1 MKMAIIKKKALKE
14 MSNDD
19 IHKRIT
25 ELRLELA
32 KEKAQ
37 IIVGGS
43 PTSTGRVSQIRKTIA
58 KLLTEDKI
66 RKTRIVKPKGGES
79 TGRSM

>member
-1 MKMAIIKKKALKE
+1 MAIIKKRALKE
-14 MSNDD
+14 MSDDD
-19 IHKRIT
+19 IHNRIT

-37 IIVGGS
+37 IIIGGS
-43 PTSTGRVSQIRKTIA
+43 PTSTGRVSQIKRAIA
-58 KLLTEDKI
+58 KLLTET
-66 RKTRIVKPKGGES
+66 KTRQTKGGES

>member
-1 MKMAIIKKKALKE
+1 MAIIQKKAIKE

-19 IHKRIT
+19 IHKKIT
-25 ELRLELA
+25 EFRLELA

-43 PTSTGRVSQIRKTIA
+43 PTSTGRVSQIRKAIA
-58 KLLTEDKI
+58 KLLTENRMRQI
-66 RKTRIVKPKGGES
+66 KGGES